1 MIDGVLD
8 LELLANANAEYC
20 QYCRCVNG
28 VAERRRVDYVS
39 WSWLLG
45 LGGHEHELMVSRS
58 SLLVIV
64 MSMSHVGIITIYLP
78 AIFEYLSRRSLLP
91 AIF

>member
-39 WSWLLG
+39 WSCWWA
-45 LGGHEHELMVSRS
+45 EHE
-58 SLLVIV
+58 
-64 MSMSHVGIITIYLP
+64 YE
-78 AIFEYLSRRSLLP
+78 A
-91 AIF
+91 A